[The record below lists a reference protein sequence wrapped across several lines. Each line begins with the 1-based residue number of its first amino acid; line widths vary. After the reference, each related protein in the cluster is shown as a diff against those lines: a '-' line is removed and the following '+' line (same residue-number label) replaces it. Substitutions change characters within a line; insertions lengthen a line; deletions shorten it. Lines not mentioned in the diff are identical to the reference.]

1 MESEE
6 KERALLL
13 LSKNFLNHYNEAVAL
28 AETAGYEIVEVKKLR
43 REKKIGKGKI
53 NEIKKAVEEGKIT
66 SIIYYGDI
74 QPSSLF
80 KLEKETRTKI
90 IDRVMLILDIFA
102 LHAGSK
108 EAMLQIEM
116 AKIKHELPFMREY
129 IRRSKMGELVGFLGP
144 GNYGIDAYRK
154 QQTSRLS
161 RIKEA
166 LEEIRRREHER
177 AMRRKML
184 GMTIASIVGY
194 ASAGKTSLFNAITN
208 ENKKVGKEYFTT
220 LYPKHK
226 MVVYRDKKVLFVD
239 TVGFIREVPP
249 EVVEAFYSTLEEVSL
264 SDVIVFVV
272 DMSEDAEVINEKI
285 IAGGEILRKLNASSR
300 PIIFALNK
308 VDMVDNNTIEKKLDA
323 IKKISLKIKPDAE
336 MVMVSATNKIGI
348 EKVLEKVMSLAGRE
362 VGKREI
368 RSISNAL

>member
-1 MESEE
+1 LESEE

-13 LSKNFLNHYNEAVAL
+13 LSKNFLNHYNEAMAL

-53 NEIKKAVEEGKIT
+53 NEIKKVVEEGKIT

-129 IRRSKMGELVGFLGP
+129 IRKSKMGELVGFLGP

-272 DMSEDAEVINEKI
+272 DISEDVEVINEKI
-285 IAGGEILRKLNASSR
+285 IAGGEILRKLNAGSR

-308 VDMVDNNTIEKKLDA
+308 VDMVDNKAVEKKLDA
-323 IKKISLKIKPDAE
+323 IKKISSKIKPDAE
-336 MVMVSATNKIGI
+336 MAMVSATNKIGI

-368 RSISNAL
+368 RSISKAL

>member
-1 MESEE
+1 LESEE

-368 RSISNAL
+368 RSVSNAL

>member
-368 RSISNAL
+368 RSVSNAL

>member
-1 MESEE
+1 MGPEE

-28 AETAGYEIVEVKKLR
+28 AETAGYEIVKVKKLR
-43 REKKIGKGKI
+43 REKKIGRGKT
-53 NEIKKAVEEGKIT
+53 NAIKKVVEEGKIT

-102 LHAGSK
+102 LHVGSK

-129 IRRSKMGELVGFLGP
+129 IRKSKMGELVGFLGP

-166 LEEIRRREHER
+166 LEEIRKREHER
-177 AMRRKML
+177 AVRRKML

-208 ENKKVGKEYFTT
+208 ENKRVGQEYFTT

-226 MVVYRDKKVLFVD
+226 TVAYKDKKVLFVD

-249 EVVEAFYSTLEEVSL
+249 EVIEAFYSTLEEVSL

-272 DMSEDAEVINEKI
+272 DMSEDVEVIKEKI
-285 IAGGEILRKLNASSR
+285 VAGGEILRKLNAGSR

-308 VDMVDNNTIEKKLDA
+308 VDMVDNEVIEERLNT
-323 IKKISLKIKPDAE
+323 IKKISSKIKPDAE
-336 MVMVSATNKIGI
+336 IAMVSATNKIGI
-348 EKVLEKVMSLAGRE
+348 EKVLERVVNLAGRGIGE
-362 VGKREI
+362 QRI
-368 RSISNAL
+368 RSVGNAI

>member
-308 VDMVDNNTIEKKLDA
+308 VDMVDNNTIEKKLDT

>member
-348 EKVLEKVMSLAGRE
+348 EKVLEKVMNLAGRE